1 MLVTTKAQID
11 SDDNLIYYVS
21 NTNDDSSSHDGEL
34 DHVAEPPVPQTTRVD
49 EKLDNV
55 IRDTLIL

>member
-11 SDDNLIYYVS
+11 SNDDLIYQVS

-34 DHVAEPPVPQTTRVD
+34 DVAEPPVPQTTRVD